1 MWVLEVFTS
10 EEKTD
15 ILKVYSFTTAREVA
29 YVLGVKP
36 SVVYNYYHSLIRPR
50 DNLKYVNI
58 YRKF

>member
-10 EEKTD
+10 EEKTE

-36 SVVYNYYHSLIRPR
+36 SVVYNFNHRFNY
-50 DNLKYVNI
+50 
-58 YRKF
+58 F